1 MKSDPKTIVLCA
13 DDYGL
18 SGGVCD
24 AIEELVAM
32 ARLSATGA
40 MTGLPAW
47 RRRGEDFRA
56 LVKQHP
62 ADVGLHLTM
71 TGQRAI
77 TKAHAIAVDGMLPSI
92 GRLTRQAFTGAL
104 PIEAV
109 RDEVRA
115 QFDAFEDVW
124 GAPPDFIDGH
134 QHAHLLPVIRRTVME
149 EIERRYTRGSV
160 WLRSCAEPVAA
171 ALQRRVGLTKAL
183 AIGAF
188 GTGLQASAARRGI
201 PTNDSFRGIYDFSD
215 RVPYPEIFR
224 ASLKGGGKRI
234 LVHCHP
240 GRVDDELRALDPLLA
255 PRERELAYLASPQ
268 CGEDMRVAGV
278 VPGRFRDIAG

>member
-1 MKSDPKTIVLCA
+1 MKTSAKKIVLCA

-24 AIEELVAM
+24 AIEELVVAS
-32 ARLSATGA
+32 RLSATGA

-47 RRRGEDFRA
+47 RRRGADFCA

-71 TGQRAI
+71 TGQRPL
-77 TKAHAIAVDGMLPSI
+77 TKAHGIAVDGMLPAI

-104 PIEAV
+104 PAQAV

-115 QFDAFEDVW
+115 QLDAFEDVW
-124 GAPPDFIDGH
+124 GSPPDFIDGH
-134 QHAHLLPVIRRTVME
+134 QHAHLLPVIRGAVLD
-149 EIERRYTRGSV
+149 EIDRRYPGGGV

-171 ALQRRVGLTKAL
+171 MFERRVGLSKAL
-183 AIGAF
+183 TIGAF
-188 GTGLQASAARRGI
+188 ATGLQAAAARRGI
-201 PTNDSFRGIYDFSD
+201 PTNDSFRGLYDFSD
-215 RVPYPEIFR
+215 RVPYREIFR
-224 ASLKGGGKRI
+224 ASLKGGGQRI

-240 GRVDDELRALDPLLA
+240 GRIDDELRALDPLLE
-255 PRERELAYLASPQ
+255 PRERELAYIASPE
-268 CGEDMRVAGV
+268 CGDDLNAAGL
-278 VPGRFRDIAG
+278 VPGRFRDVA

>member
-1 MKSDPKTIVLCA
+1 MKSGIRTIVLCA

-47 RRRGEDFRA
+47 RRRGAGLRA

-71 TGQRAI
+71 TGQRPI

-104 PIEAV
+104 PLEAV

-115 QFDAFEDVW
+115 QLDAFEDVW
-124 GAPPDFIDGH
+124 GGPPDFIDGH
-134 QHAHLLPVIRRTVME
+134 QHAHLLPVVRRAVIE
-149 EIERRYTRGSV
+149 EIERRYARGTV

-171 ALQRRVGLTKAL
+171 VLRRRVGFAKAL
-183 AIGAF
+183 TISAV
-188 GTGLQASAARRGI
+188 GTGLRAGAARHGV

-215 RVPYPEIFR
+215 RLPYREVFR
-224 ASLKGGGKRI
+224 ASLEGGGERI

-240 GRVDDELRALDPLLA
+240 GRVDDELRALDPLLE
-255 PRERELAYLASPQ
+255 PRERELAYLASPE
-268 CGEDMRVAGV
+268 CGVDLRAAGV
-278 VPGRFRDIAG
+278 TPGRFRDIAT